1 MGNLRGEAEIMHN
14 LKVATAISAL
24 AICAAAGCTR
34 QSTDIADD
42 GVDLLLT
49 NGQFYT
55 LNEDQPWAEAVAIR
69 HGRIIFVGSSEA
81 ATEFVGDDTKI
92 VDLQNKFALPGFQ
105 DPHSHFAF
113 GGVSYTICPIY
124 DLPDRHA
131 IFAEIKKC
139 VDADPDAE
147 IIRGTGWT
155 IDQFDD
161 GMPPT
166 KEMLDAIDVSRPLV
180 FGDADGH
187 AFWLNSKA
195 FEVYEISDK
204 TADPVG
210 GKIERN
216 PDTGE
221 VWGTLHEETA
231 MKLVTEKWPPFT
243 DDEFAAGLE
252 FAQDYHHS
260 IGITALTEA
269 MIKLEGND
277 YSVTMNALKQFN
289 DTGKLK
295 IRILASL
302 LWDAEKGISQI
313 ERFKQAR
320 AEYSNDRLHVNSVK
334 FWADG
339 VIETYTAM
347 MLEPYS
353 DRPETHGLLMVPRE
367 QLMEAA
373 PLVDA
378 EKFQIHI
385 HAIGDA
391 TVRYGLDAIE
401 AAWNA
406 NGRRDASHQ
415 ITHAQ
420 FVHSDDIDRFQ
431 KLDVGV
437 SFQPLWSYEDD
448 YITYFTAPRV
458 GAERLS
464 GTYPVNSI
472 LKTGAKVAFSS
483 DWPVSSANPLLGI
496 ETALTR
502 IDPYSNVGVPFNPD
516 QRISLEAAISAYTI
530 DAAGL
535 NILDET
541 TGSIEVGKYADLV
554 VLDQNLF
561 EIPVEHISDTSV
573 IVTIF
578 DGETVFGDLGNL

>member
-1 MGNLRGEAEIMHN
+1 MHN
-14 LKVATAISAL
+14 LKVTAAISAL
-24 AICAAAGCTR
+24 AICVVAGCAR
-34 QSTDIADD
+34 QATDIADD
-42 GVDLLLT
+42 GADLLLT
-49 NGQFYT
+49 NGRFYT
-55 LNEDQPWAEAVAIR
+55 LNQNQPWADAVAISN
-69 HGRIIFVGSSEA
+69 GRIIFVGSANEA
-81 ATEFVGDDTKI
+81 ASFTDDDTAI
-92 VDLQNKFALPGFQ
+92 VDLHGKFTLPGFQ

-124 DLPDRHA
+124 DLPDRDT

-139 VDADPDAE
+139 ADADPEAD

-155 IDQFDD
+155 IDQFDN

-195 FEVYEISDK
+195 FEVYDITNE
-204 TADPVG
+204 TADPDG

-221 VWGTLHEETA
+221 IWGTLHEETA

-277 YSVTMNALKQFN
+277 YSVTMNALQQFN
-289 DTGKLK
+289 DEGKLK
-295 IRILASL
+295 IRVLGSL
-302 LWDAEKGISQI
+302 LWDAEQGMDQI

-320 AEYSNDRLHVNSVK
+320 EEYSNDRLQVNSVK

-353 DRPETHGLLMVPRE
+353 DRPETHGILMVPRE

-401 AAWNA
+401 AAWDA
-406 NGRRDASHQ
+406 NGRRDARHQ

-420 FVHSDDIDRFQ
+420 FVHPDDIDRFQ

-464 GTYPVNSI
+464 KTYPVNSI

-483 DWPVSSANPLLGI
+483 DWPVSSANPLWGI
-496 ETALTR
+496 ETAVTR
-502 IDPYSNVGVPFNPD
+502 TDPFSNSGAPFNPD
-516 QRISLEAAISAYTI
+516 QRVSLEAAISAYTI
-530 DAAGL
+530 DAAAL

-541 TGSIEVGKYADLV
+541 TGSIEVGKHADLV

-561 EIPVEHISDTSV
+561 EIPVADISDAKV
-573 IVTIF
+573 LVTIF
-578 DGETVFGDLGNL
+578 NGESVFGDLGDL